1 MWTNYAVDR
10 STDNQSVSLVPR
22 LGDFYSMFAFDCG
35 DDGLAA
41 VGVLLLVVL
50 LLLLRL

>member
-10 STDNQSVSLVPR
+10 STDNQSESLVPR
-22 LGDFYSMFAFDCG
+22 LSDFYSMIAFNGG

-41 VGVLLLVVL
+41 IGVLFLVVL
-50 LLLLRL
+50 QLLLRL